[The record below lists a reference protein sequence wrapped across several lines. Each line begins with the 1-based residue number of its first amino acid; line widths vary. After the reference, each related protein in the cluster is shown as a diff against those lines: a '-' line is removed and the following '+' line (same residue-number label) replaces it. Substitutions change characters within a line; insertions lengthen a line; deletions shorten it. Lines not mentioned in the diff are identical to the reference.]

1 MLPTVKEELQAYFVK
16 LQKEFKEPLVIQYD
30 FHPWKKFVLST
41 NNSNPMTLQLHTKYA
56 ENQIQSFLD
65 HVEIKDAT
73 WKENLYDFDYKFN
86 FESEVES
93 IFRDIAFEC
102 WNKARS
108 VTQNR
113 IRATLKEANGGSHMY
128 DLGTGKVSD

>member
-30 FHPWKKFVLST
+30 FHPWKKFVLT
-41 NNSNPMTLQLHTKYA
+41 HNNSNPMTLQLHTEYA

-65 HVEIKDAT
+65 RLEIKDAT

-86 FESEVES
+86 FESEVET
-93 IFRDIAFEC
+93 IFRHIAFEC

-108 VTQNR
+108 ATQSK
-113 IRATLKEANGGSHMY
+113 IHATLKEANGGSHMY
-128 DLGTGKVSD
+128 DLDTGKVSD